1 MAPFSTCSRCHA
13 RTRKL
18 VKDPL
23 TSKMI
28 YICPKCFRSK
38 ECKDYLKNVKALEEN
53 RLDTI
58 DKPKENTRG
67 KKTVEIEKPKVL
79 VQKNAKK
86 DDKRGT
92 PKKIETQKVLRGR
105 NVQKEEK
112 GKDPVSK
119 PKDEKEN
126 IRKEE
131 PAKPEKLIAPG
142 KPKRNI
148 KTRTK
153 ITPPVMQN
161 VVINGKK
168 YIAISETADDD

>member
-28 YICPKCFRSK
+28 YICP
-38 ECKDYLKNVKALEEN
+38 
-53 RLDTI
+53 
-58 DKPKENTRG
+58 PKENTRG

-79 VQKNAKK
+79 VDAKK
-86 DDKRGT
+86 EDKRGT

-105 NVQKEEK
+105 NVQKVEK

-126 IRKEE
+126 IREE
-131 PAKPEKLIAPG
+131 EQAKPEKLIAPG

-148 KTRTK
+148 KPRTK

-168 YIAISETADDD
+168 YISISETADDD